1 VDDGASERGASTALT
16 LAWSLPQGVDDVEVA
31 MIFEDDADT
40 LPGTGDSRELEEAIE
55 WLRQEGYLS
64 GEERPFEKLLRDG

>member
-1 VDDGASERGASTALT
+1 
-16 LAWSLPQGVDDVEVA
+16 

-40 LPGTGDSRELEEAIE
+40 LPGIGDAQELTEAIE

-64 GEERPFEKLLRDG
+64 GEERPFEKLLRER